1 MHTWQ
6 SYRNVQELRAAGIH
20 VEVERSKEK
29 GSCLSDI
36 SFTTLG
42 CLGYLWL
49 PPIIVDDSTRPKFLN
64 LITYEMCLDFKID
77 FGITSYIS
85 FLDSLIDKAND
96 VKMLRKA
103 GILHN
108 CLGSD
113 EEVAQV
119 FNEIGTDL
127 VDACDGCNVEVED
140 SIHFFWK
147 CTRAKEL
154 WSSSKLV
161 FPIEFD
167 QLNSFKE
174 MLWCLIMDEKCSTE
188 NIELI
193 VTCAWAM
200 WNNRN
205 TIRHGGTHRDGKM
218 LLQWATEYLVEFRTV
233 MDLLPAAQESIQ
245 YAMNWSLPL
254 ATFLKF
260 NVDGAIFVELQSVGV
275 GVIAWDWNGR
285 FIATM
290 CKQIH
295 APLRPLEAKL
305 KAVEIGLQFAK
316 QLGVSNFIIEGD
328 SLIVSR
334 ALSQSSSVPA
344 SIDAV
349 IMGIRSAALDFH
361 NVYFSHVKRNANTP
375 AHLLAKYAKGIVH
388 QCMWMENCPSFLELA
403 ILHDEAEAAAAKEDS
418 VSVDS
423 VSRASSLSGSSS
435 PPCSLFSSSPLS
447 LLS

>member
-1 MHTWQ
+1 
-6 SYRNVQELRAAGIH
+6 
-20 VEVERSKEK
+20 
-29 GSCLSDI
+29 
-36 SFTTLG
+36 
-42 CLGYLWL
+42 
-49 PPIIVDDSTRPKFLN
+49 
-64 LITYEMCLDFKID
+64 
-77 FGITSYIS
+77 
-85 FLDSLIDKAND
+85 
-96 VKMLRKA
+96 
-103 GILHN
+103 
-108 CLGSD
+108 
-113 EEVAQV
+113 
-119 FNEIGTDL
+119 
-127 VDACDGCNVEVED
+127 
-140 SIHFFWK
+140 
-147 CTRAKEL
+147 
-154 WSSSKLV
+154 
-161 FPIEFD
+161 
-167 QLNSFKE
+167 
-174 MLWCLIMDEKCSTE
+174 MDEKCSTE

-233 MDLLPAAQESIQ
+233 MDLLPAAQESVQ
-245 YAMNWSLPL
+245 YAMNWSPPL

-260 NVDGAIFVELQSVGV
+260 NVDGAIFVELQSVGI

-285 FIATM
+285 FIAAM

-349 IMGIRSAALDFH
+349 IMGIRSAALEFH
-361 NVYFSHVKRNANTP
+361 NVYFSH
-375 AHLLAKYAKGIVH
+375 
-388 QCMWMENCPSFLELA
+388 
-403 ILHDEAEAAAAKEDS
+403 EAEAAAAKEDS